1 MQEKQITYTLALS
14 CFIAL
19 GGVAGM
25 GKVYAIGPVPDSGT
39 SFEQSAAFAAF
50 ERRDGERLGGLAW
63 LDYDGDGDLDMI
75 STNGRGQSSGLF
87 RNDGE
92 GVFSDVTQASGL
104 ISLSGNSGVVVGD
117 IDNDGYP
124 DVFMSGEG
132 NFVGP
137 VQSGTKLFHNNGD
150 GTFSDISASA
160 NVPGGATALSAA
172 MADINNDGYLD
183 LFVTAEGHLGLAFPP
198 ARQDT
203 DRLYLNN
210 GDLTFTDISE
220 TAGMPGQGS
229 CASSFS
235 DYDNDGWMD
244 LFIAVCNDVSFAPTP
259 FHLLRNNH
267 DNTFTDVAAEAGLTG
282 AGYWMSVSLGDIDND
297 GDFDL
302 FSTNFGPLDPRN
314 LGFGLNNAHV
324 LYRNNGDGTYTD
336 TADEALGLNQFS
348 WGSTF
353 ADFDNDGF
361 VDLFF
366 AGALPPF
373 GLVGPGPLGNPGHLF
388 MNNQQSGFIE
398 DETAIALDLS
408 ADYVSG
414 IAQADFDGNG
424 FPDIAVSRT
433 VYLLPPDPITGERA
447 EAGSG
452 EPVLLSNN
460 GNGNDWLTVQL
471 VGEQSNRMAIG
482 ARIEVIT
489 RHAHQYRE
497 IRAGSSFLSSESPWP
512 VFGLG
517 KDHHALV
524 NVSWPSGLNEWY
536 FGHHRQTLRLV
547 EGSGLFQSY
556 RQ

>member
-1 MQEKQITYTLALS
+1 MKEKPVIHTLLLTCIVAL
-14 CFIAL
+14 
-19 GGVAGM
+19 AGTASS
-25 GKVYAIGPVPDSGT
+25 YATGLAPDQGT
-39 SFEQSAAFAAF
+39 RFEQTSAFANF
-50 ERRDGERLGGLAW
+50 ERREGEQLGGLAW
-63 LDYDGDGDLDMI
+63 LDYDADGDLDMI
-75 STNGRGQSSGLF
+75 STNGRGVSSGLF
-87 RNDGE
+87 RNDGG
-92 GVFSDVTQASGL
+92 GVFTDVTQSSGL
-104 ISLSGNSGVVVGD
+104 VSLSGNSGVVAGD

-137 VQSGTKLFHNNGD
+137 IQSTTRLFHNNGD
-150 GTFSDISASA
+150 GTFTDITATA

-183 LFVTAEGHLGLAFPP
+183 LFVTAEGHLGLAVPP

-210 GDLTFTDISE
+210 GDLTFSDISE
-220 TAGMPGQGS
+220 SAGISGLGS
-229 CASSFS
+229 CANAFS

-244 LFIAVCNDVSFAPTP
+244 LFVAACNDVTFAATP
-259 FHLLRNNH
+259 FHLFRNNH

-282 AGYWMSVSLGDIDND
+282 GGYWMSVSLGDIDND

-302 FSTNFGPLDPRN
+302 FSTNFGPVDPRN
-314 LGFGLNNAHV
+314 LGFGLNNAHA

-336 TADEALGLNQFS
+336 IADETLGLNQFS

-366 AGALPPF
+366 AGALPAF
-373 GLVGPGPLGNPGHLF
+373 GLIGPGPLGNPGHLF
-388 MNNQQSGFIE
+388 MNDHQGGFIE

-424 FPDIAVSRT
+424 FADIAVSRS
-433 VYLLPPDPITGERA
+433 VYRLPPDPVTGERA

-452 EPVLLSNN
+452 EIVLLSNN
-460 GNGNDWLTVQL
+460 GNGNGWLTVRL
-471 VGEQSNRMAIG
+471 EGTQSNRMGTG
-482 ARIEVIT
+482 ARVEVIT
-489 RHAHQYRE
+489 RHAHQHRE

-536 FGHHRQTLRLV
+536 FGHHGQTLHLV

-556 RQ
+556 R